1 MIDVAGMS
9 STERKTAL
17 SALVNLLRGADCRD
31 KTKEAV
37 NYQKCYSVMEFV
49 RMSDVDTENF
59 TLHKKEGKELVQQL
73 LPMTVISRIKQL
85 KNCTCWSS
93 TTNPMFLS
101 SLI

>member
-9 STERKTAL
+9 SAERKTAL
-17 SALVNLLRGADCRD
+17 SALLNLLPGPDHRD
-31 KTKEAV
+31 EAKEVV
-37 NYQKCYSVMEFV
+37 NYQKCCSMIEFI